1 MVFNYDYDHFLRK
14 STTAGDLWP
23 ITAVHPISSIPKCPP
38 IFWIFLIAC
47 LRAPRNIS
55 VSLPSLQ
62 LTNSG
67 ISKTMASLDNLSYPV
82 RSQNWLSLL
91 RVHKCKGVTT
101 NINKLGG
108 NLLHVFC
115 VQYSAPGSK
124 IKKSINLLKT
134 SKKYFN
140 YVWVGFFF
148 SLVQRILQNIKINTD
163 I

>member
-1 MVFNYDYDHFLRK
+1 MAYNSSAPHFIHFKMSPYLLNFLNCLSQ
-14 STTAGDLWP
+14 ST
-23 ITAVHPISSIPKCPP
+23 
-38 IFWIFLIAC
+38 
-47 LRAPRNIS
+47 RNIS

-91 RVHKCKGVTT
+91 RVHKCKGVSP

-108 NLLHVFC
+108 NLLPVFC

-124 IKKSINLLKT
+124 IKKGINLLKT

-140 YVWVGFFF
+140 YVWVGLFF